1 MKVIKTIAEMRA
13 YRSQLSE
20 VALVP
25 TMGNLHAGHLTL
37 VETAQ
42 QRSKHVIV
50 SIFVNPIQFGPN
62 EDFSSYPRT
71 LAEDCAKLEA
81 LGIDA
86 VFAPNAEE
94 MYPKGHQS
102 VRVVPSDIQNELC
115 GASREGHFNGVATVV
130 TKLFNIVQP
139 NIACFGEKDFQ
150 QLYIIK
156 EMVEELNM
164 PIEIVPV
171 AICRE
176 ESGLALSSRNGYLL
190 PEEREK
196 ALTLSECLSAMQ
208 QDLHQNPNTDLRVL
222 ELKAT
227 DYLNSLGW
235 EVDYISIRNINTLM
249 IATNQDEELIIL
261 AAAKLGKT
269 RLLDNL
275 IVH

>member
-1 MKVIKTIAEMRA
+1 MKIINTIAEMRA
-13 YRSQLSE
+13 YRAQVSDI
-20 VALVP
+20 ALVP

-37 VETAQ
+37 VETAKQ
-42 QRSKHVIV
+42 KAKHVVV

-62 EDFSSYPRT
+62 EDFGSYPRT
-71 LAEDCAKLEA
+71 LAEDCQKLEA
-81 LGIDA
+81 LGVDV

-94 MYPKGHQS
+94 MYPKGKQS

-164 PIEIVPV
+164 PIEIVSV

-176 ESGLALSSRNGYLL
+176 QTGLALSSRNGYLSSDAK
-190 PEEREK
+190 EK
-196 ALTLSECLSAMQ
+196 ARELSKCLASMKQ
-208 QDLHQNPNTDLRVL
+208 EIHQDPKIDLRTL
-222 ELKAT
+222 EQKAT
-227 DYLNSLGW
+227 EYLNGLGW
-235 EVDYISIRNINTLM
+235 EVDYISIRNKHTLM
-249 IATNQDEELIIL
+249 LANNDDDLIIL
-261 AAAKLGKT
+261 AAAKLGQT

-275 IVH
+275 SV

>member
-1 MKVIKTIAEMRA
+1 MKIINTIAEMRA
-13 YRSQLSE
+13 YRAQVSDI
-20 VALVP
+20 ALVP

-37 VETAQ
+37 VETAKQ
-42 QRSKHVIV
+42 KAKHVVV

-62 EDFSSYPRT
+62 EDFGSYPRT
-71 LAEDCAKLEA
+71 LAEDCQKLEA
-81 LGIDA
+81 LGVDV

-94 MYPKGHQS
+94 MYPKGKQS

-164 PIEIVPV
+164 PIEIVSV

-176 ESGLALSSRNGYLL
+176 QTGLALSSRNGYLSSDAK
-190 PEEREK
+190 EK
-196 ALTLSECLSAMQ
+196 ARELSKCLASMKQEIHQDSQINLRTLEQ
-208 QDLHQNPNTDLRVL
+208 
-222 ELKAT
+222 KAT
-227 DYLNSLGW
+227 EHLNDLGW
-235 EVDYISIRNINTLM
+235 EVDYISIRNKHTLM
-249 IATNQDEELIIL
+249 LANNDDDLIIL
-261 AAAKLGKT
+261 AAAKLDQT

-275 IVH
+275 FV